1 VAGLTPPAVPARAQW
16 GLLLRLHFLILRRQA
31 TATPGR
37 RLVTTLLVVLGSTA
51 SLLLGFTAFFGMVVG
66 RHRSNLPPPSLDE
79 AVHLSFALVYGV
91 LVLSPALGFRGNE
104 FLDVTRLF
112 HLPVSHRT
120 VLTAA
125 TTGIGLSGA
134 VLFWLPPL
142 AGVVL
147 GYMAPLNAW
156 NRVRWSEMDWGLLA
170 VRLGLLLAFLFH
182 AVAVGQ
188 LVILV
193 LLNFL
198 RSRRWQ
204 DLGMVI
210 APLVAG
216 VAYLATFWALSGGG
230 RALRGRRGMLPDLL
244 SRGLSDWIPFLPSR
258 WLTETLTGAA
268 SGPGPWLPFLLGFLP
283 LTLLVLAGAAALQER
298 AFLGEVPPSDAGRG
312 GSGRRIPGGRLL
324 ARLLPDPV
332 LAVASKEVRL
342 LRREP
347 VVKTVLIGQAFFLTI
362 PVVAL
367 ALRAGDGSDAVGAVA
382 RVWWLLP
389 YLLVFVENTLTLNLL
404 GLEGPGISHLR
415 TTPAGW
421 RRILLGKDLCY
432 LLGFGTLNALFCAA
446 VLALVRAV
454 RPEQVPEPAEAIL
467 LSAVGGASAL
477 AVVLAVGN
485 VLSVALPTSLAA
497 RGRMAL
503 RQQTAFS
510 EGCFEKLARLAV
522 FAGTL
527 VLVAPIPLALHVL
540 RHNAKGFFQE
550 EWWPPVAVAFS
561 LLYAGALLRASLP
574 VAERTAAREED
585 AILRRLTRPAE

>member
-1 VAGLTPPAVPARAQW
+1 VAGLVPRASPRTQW

-37 RLVTTLLVVLGSTA
+37 RLVSTLLVVLGAVA
-51 SLLLGFTAFFGMVVG
+51 SLLVGFTALAGMAVG
-66 RHRSNLPPPSLDE
+66 RKNGIPPESLDE
-79 AVHLSFALVYGV
+79 AMHLSFALVYGV

-120 VLTAA
+120 VFTAA
-125 TTGIGLSGA
+125 TAGISVSGA

-142 AGVVL
+142 VGLLL
-147 GYMAPLNAW
+147 GYMAPVDPW
-156 NRVRWSEMDWGLLA
+156 NRMRFGDVDWGLFA
-170 VRLGLLLAFLFH
+170 VRMGLVLAFLFH

-188 LVILV
+188 MVMLV

-198 RSRRWQ
+198 RSRRFQ
-204 DLGMVI
+204 DLGMVV
-210 APLVAG
+210 APVLAG
-216 VAYLATFWALSGGG
+216 GSYLAVFWAVGHAG
-230 RALRGRRGMLPDLL
+230 RASRAHRRILPDLL
-244 SRGLSDWIPFLPSR
+244 AREYSDWIPFLPSR
-258 WLTETLTGAA
+258 WLTETLTGAGA
-268 SGPGPWLPFLLGFLP
+268 GIAHWLPFLLGFVP
-283 LTLLVLAGAAALQER
+283 LTLLVLAAAAALQER
-298 AFLGEVPPSDAGRG
+298 AFLGEVPPLEAGRG

-324 ARLLPDPV
+324 ARFFPDPV

-347 VVKTVLIGQAFFLTI
+347 IVKTVLIGQAFLLTI

-367 ALRAGDGSDAVGAVA
+367 AVRSGDRGDAVGAVA
-382 RVWWLLP
+382 RIWWLLP
-389 YLLVFVENTLTLNLL
+389 YLLVFVQNTLTMNLL
-404 GLEGPGISHLR
+404 GLEGPGVSHLR
-415 TTPAGW
+415 TTPVSW
-421 RRILLGKDLCY
+421 RSILVGKDLCY

-454 RPEQVPEPAEAIL
+454 RPERVPDPAEAIL
-467 LSAVGGASAL
+467 LSAVGGGAAL

-485 VLSVALPTSLAA
+485 ALSVTLPTSRAA

-503 RQQTAFS
+503 RQQAAFS
-510 EGCFEKLARLAV
+510 EGCYEKLARLAV

-527 VLVAPIPLALHVL
+527 VLVAPIPFALHVL
-540 RHNAKGFFQE
+540 RHNAQGFFQE
-550 EWWPPVAVAFS
+550 DWWPPVAVAFS

-574 VAERTAAREED
+574 LAERLASQEEET
-585 AILRRLTRPAE
+585 ILRRLTRPEE